1 MLFAAVVTV
10 RADVMLTPV
19 VSKPTMPITI
29 DDLWPEEGEQLEEGD
44 SEEADWDWV
53 LDPNEEEP
61 LTDPEESEE
70 GNEDDFVIVLPGD
83 WDYRFPTEG
92 EELYML
98 QTTATGSAGATAVSE
113 PATIVVLAMGLVGL
127 ISCRWWRRIV

>member
-1 MLFAAVVTV
+1 
-10 RADVMLTPV
+10 
-19 VSKPTMPITI
+19 
-29 DDLWPEEGEQLEEGD
+29 
-44 SEEADWDWV
+44 
-53 LDPNEEEP
+53 
-61 LTDPEESEE
+61 
-70 GNEDDFVIVLPGD
+70 VIVLPGD